1 MSFELS
7 LEERIRFQNLKLME
21 GRVFSE
27 KDFLLKQG
35 SRIRIVNSDGIC

>member
-7 LEERIRFQNLKLME
+7 LEERIRFPNLKLME

-27 KDFLLKQG
+27 KDFVLQYG
-35 SRIRIVNSDGIC
+35 SRTRIVNTDGIC